1 MKLWLW
7 LLYFLPVSGA
17 LRFLPE
23 MKLEGI
29 LGGSITIECPLPKT
43 YMRIYLCR
51 KMTDSRICATVI
63 SNQNFVK
70 KEYKRRV
77 SLKYCPNKNVYL
89 VEVTNLA
96 KSDSGIYA
104 CGAGQ
109 KTDRGRTQQV
119 ILNVRSEYAPFSEE
133 EPITEPTQ
141 RFHEFQHMP
150 MAPWVQMPAHSSSSK
165 FISKVTTP
173 ALRTKVPPAPSP
185 SSIITTTHHPQVS
198 RASLVAGTNPP
209 TVLPSNEALKTSA
222 QKGLLKPQT
231 TSDIHHPKQRAFHHG
246 HKSGTETPK
255 FHILIPTTLSL
266 ILLAALLGLVLRRVI
281 QRRKRLARRVSRQA
295 VRTRAPAASRRPR
308 PHAPRASP
316 RPRAQNIYSA
326 CPRSARG
333 ADSAVT
339 PEVPLPGPGDLAPPT
354 PPQVSVTSW
363 FHAPSLKTSNEYMSI
378 HHQRAGKV
386 GDTDP
391 DDYVNFPC

>member
-119 ILNVRSEYAPFSEE
+119 ILNVRS
-133 EPITEPTQ
+133 
-141 RFHEFQHMP
+141 
-150 MAPWVQMPAHSSSSK
+150 
-165 FISKVTTP
+165 
-173 ALRTKVPPAPSP
+173 
-185 SSIITTTHHPQVS
+185 
-198 RASLVAGTNPP
+198 G
-209 TVLPSNEALKTSA
+209 
-222 QKGLLKPQT
+222 
-231 TSDIHHPKQRAFHHG
+231 
-246 HKSGTETPK
+246 
-255 FHILIPTTLSL
+255 
-266 ILLAALLGLVLRRVI
+266 
-281 QRRKRLARRVSRQA
+281 LARRVSRQA